1 MKYIFERLQE
11 PSTWRGLALFLGA
24 IGVHLQPEL
33 VPAIGTAVTGVLGA
47 IEVVRKEIK

>member
-24 IGVHLQPEL
+24 VGVHLQPEL
-33 VPAIGTAVTGVLGA
+33 VPAIGTAVTAAIGA
-47 IEVVRKEIK
+47 VEVIRKEIK